1 MRLGWGHDD
10 GAFFFSR
17 PDAAQQECCEPG
29 FTLLCMGLFSRF
41 FVQALPCTAEGT
53 VCRVRDTRSLV
64 PRAYGTNRSS
74 SNTSCSSAVG
84 NSNGI
89 TVIRMAVCRAAATR
103 DRSGNRMG
111 VSGAGRINYEGPRLV
126 KMASSALAEWHV
138 AAT

>member
-1 MRLGWGHDD
+1 MRLGWDHDD

-17 PDAAQQECCEPG
+17 PDAAQQECREPG

-74 SNTSCSSAVG
+74 SNTSCSSR
-84 NSNGI
+84 NRSRDTESN
-89 TVIRMAVCRAAATR
+89 TPMKKTR
-103 DRSGNRMG
+103 PL
-111 VSGAGRINYEGPRLV
+111 GPGFKV
-126 KMASSALAEWHV
+126 KARWICACQSDQLQTS
-138 AAT
+138 TRR